1 MLVAKPNKKNDV
13 SRNSGTSM
21 VLKRPTRL
29 SVVPPEVTN
38 EYQKHKNKHRNH
50 LRIVENISNGRQKF
64 RRSSQRY
71 FV

>member
-1 MLVAKPNKKNDV
+1 
-13 SRNSGTSM
+13 M